1 MTAFH
6 IMILSE
12 LGDPLIPT
20 GGSLASRL
28 KSRIRRRLAAV
39 DYGSASRAVMR
50 ELGRRWGVM
59 TKSGTNGHQLSL
71 VSFGLLGVLGGAW
84 VDRHEQV
91 MADKEWCESTNH
103 DTVIPVPLL
112 SP

>member
-12 LGDPLIPT
+12 FGDPLIPT

-39 DYGSASRAVMR
+39 DYGSASHKVVR
-50 ELGRRWGVM
+50 ELCRRWRVLM
-59 TKSGTNGHQLSL
+59 ESGTSGHQSL
-71 VSFGLLGVLGGAW
+71 LWSFRPLIVLVGGWA
-84 VDRHEQV
+84 DRNEQV
-91 MADKEWCESTNH
+91 MADKEWCRSTYH
-103 DTVIPVPLL
+103 DIIIPAPFLL
-112 SP
+112 P

>member
-39 DYGSASRAVMR
+39 DYGSASRAVVGEM
-50 ELGRRWGVM
+50 GRRWGVM
-59 TKSGTNGHQLSL
+59 MRSGTNGHHFLM
-71 VSFGLLGVLGGAW
+71 VSTEPLGVLAEGWA
-84 VDRHEQV
+84 DRSEQV
-91 MADKEWCESTNH
+91 MADKEWCESTYH
-103 DTVIPVPLL
+103 DTIIPAPFLI
-112 SP
+112 S

>member
-20 GGSLASRL
+20 GGSLASLL

-39 DYGSASRAVMR
+39 DYGSASRAVVG
-50 ELGRRWGVM
+50 ELGRKWGVM
-59 TKSGTNGHQLSL
+59 TKSGTNGYHFLLISTEP
-71 VSFGLLGVLGGAW
+71 LGVLAEGRA
-84 VDRHEQV
+84 DRNEKV
-91 MADKEWCESTNH
+91 MADKEWCESTYH
-103 DTVIPVPLL
+103 DTMIL
-112 SP
+112 SPSQIS

>member
-12 LGDPLIPT
+12 FGDPLIPT

-39 DYGSASRAVMR
+39 DYGVSESRGVKSWD
-50 ELGRRWGVM
+50 EDGVSRWRPTPMCSVPQQRHL
-59 TKSGTNGHQLSL
+59 SGFMCWRCGS
-71 VSFGLLGVLGGAW
+71 
-84 VDRHEQV
+84 
-91 MADKEWCESTNH
+91 
-103 DTVIPVPLL
+103 
-112 SP
+112 

>member
-39 DYGSASRAVMR
+39 DYRSA
-50 ELGRRWGVM
+50 
-59 TKSGTNGHQLSL
+59 
-71 VSFGLLGVLGGAW
+71 
-84 VDRHEQV
+84 RHEGV
-91 MADKEWCESTNH
+91 KSWDEDGESR
-103 DTVIPVPLL
+103 
-112 SP
+112 

>member
-39 DYGSASRAVMR
+39 DYGVSESR
-50 ELGRRWGVM
+50 
-59 TKSGTNGHQLSL
+59 
-71 VSFGLLGVLGGAW
+71 GG
-84 VDRHEQV
+84 
-91 MADKEWCESTNH
+91 KE
-103 DTVIPVPLL
+103 V
-112 SP
+112 